1 MSEIFVPQLLKL
13 QGLFSSM
20 TSKAMASTDAAG
32 YREVVRSQDQQQMAT
47 WKIMKVRRDGR
58 LGWENSAGPR
68 NAEVK
73 KNAF

>member
-13 QGLFSSM
+13 QRRFSM

-47 WKIMKVRRDGR
+47 WKIM
-58 LGWENSAGPR
+58 AGQSPR
-68 NAEVK
+68 CRG
-73 KNAF
+73 